1 MRKILFTLASVATL
15 ALTSCF
21 EDTGSSYT
29 ASFSRVVTI
38 DTANVKVKFV
48 ADYTGETFS
57 NFTNLSGTE
66 QLKQFGLEG
75 ASRAEVL
82 VQLHVNDL
90 YQQTLTM
97 LQGRKIDIHPVTN
110 KMPADSLKPLAGWQ
124 QYPLNGTGLTPTAWV
139 SGRYLNVL
147 PVIPSSKAG
156 AYYLMPDSVVSDTL
170 YFSLKASY
178 DTDETKMFYET
189 IQSYD
194 LYTLCDTVD
203 ADPELRTK
211 MSDFLVAL
219 KEHRT
224 DSMRIALTALFDIH
238 YYGKD
243 TIMTQSALTNYFR
256 PYKVLTPED

>member
-1 MRKILFTLASVATL
+1 MKKILFTLASMATL

-21 EDTGSSYT
+21 EDTGNSYT
-29 ASFSRVVTI
+29 TSFSRVVTI
-38 DTANVKVKFV
+38 DTADTKVKFV

-66 QLKQFGLEG
+66 QLELFDLAG
-75 ASRAEVL
+75 ASRAEVF

-90 YQQTLTM
+90 YQRTLTM
-97 LQGRKIDIHPVTN
+97 VQGRKIDVHPVTN

-124 QYPLNGTGLTPTAWV
+124 QYPLNGTGLIPTAWV

-156 AYYLMPDSVVSDTL
+156 TYYLMPDSVVSDTL

-178 DTDETKMFYET
+178 DTDEAKSYYEP
-189 IQSYD
+189 IQCYD
-194 LYTLCDTVD
+194 LHTLCDTAD
-203 ADPELRTK
+203 ADPELHAK
-211 MSDFLVAL
+211 MSDFIVAL
-219 KEHRT
+219 KEHRA

-256 PYKVLTPED
+256 PYKVLAPEN